1 MVLAKEKRNSEDL
14 SHQLVLDVV
23 KNLRSCR
30 ENKRSHQRMYLWTGG
45 TVGQIHTGSASQ
57 HVGKVRT
64 LDVLRKKIDQMALV
78 VPNRYTAIIQWD
90 VEASP

>member
-1 MVLAKEKRNSEDL
+1 
-14 SHQLVLDVV
+14 
-23 KNLRSCR
+23 
-30 ENKRSHQRMYLWTGG
+30 
-45 TVGQIHTGSASQ
+45 VGQIHTGSASQ

>member
-1 MVLAKEKRNSEDL
+1 
-14 SHQLVLDVV
+14 
-23 KNLRSCR
+23 
-30 ENKRSHQRMYLWTGG
+30 MYLWTGG

>member
-1 MVLAKEKRNSEDL
+1 MGR
-14 SHQLVLDVV
+14 
-23 KNLRSCR
+23 
-30 ENKRSHQRMYLWTGG
+30 
-45 TVGQIHTGSASQ
+45 IHTGSASH